1 MAKLMSGLV
10 AGILLAAGAARGET
24 DPGALAVPPGAAL
37 ALAFA
42 ADGIQLYACEATAK
56 GPEWVFKAPE
66 AALFD
71 SEGRQAGTHAA
82 GPTWTL
88 DDGSSVVGEV
98 IGKADA
104 AEPGAIPWLLLRA
117 RSHAGTGALGPIG
130 FIRRVETHGGTAPA
144 TGCDAGH
151 LAATVRMRYAARY
164 EFYRAA
170 P

>member
-71 SEGRQAGTHAA
+71 SA
-82 GPTWTL
+82 
-88 DDGSSVVGEV
+88 
-98 IGKADA
+98 GKADA